1 MKKIWK
7 HLFNQNMLYILLML
21 VQIAFLVLSVLFL
34 NRNYAWVYGALLLL
48 NGLLIIYITNSRKN
62 PTYKNAWLVV
72 IAVLPI
78 FGGLSYLF
86 LKTRRDTRIFFHNY
100 KQQMEQTKP
109 LLTQEPDAA
118 RHLFNDSQQV
128 YNLST
133 YLQHTGFPVYEHTN
147 VTYFPLGEEQFAEM
161 KNRLREAKRFIFIE
175 YFIIAPGKMWNEF
188 LEILIERARAGVEV
202 RLMYDGFGTKFFSTG
217 DFLKIAKQHHIQCR
231 CFNPFRPLLSSAQ
244 NNRDHR
250 KILVIDGNIAF
261 NGGTNLADEYINE
274 KVRFGHWK
282 DTAIMLEGAAVWSYT
297 MMFLQLWNMNN
308 PNKKEAY
315 DQYRPTYLPKQTNGG
330 FIQPYGDSPVQDDVK
345 GVMVYLDLISN
356 AKRYVYIE
364 TPYLIPDHDLLTALK
379 LAAEKG
385 MRLTCHHHMG
395 TGVQTVEEIDRF
407 MAETDPR
414 YVGLLLDSGHLTFA
428 GVDPVPVLEKYID
441 RVWHVHLKDVRLPI
455 RDQARREGWSFL
467 TAVRNGVFT
476 VPGDG
481 DVDFAPIFDTL
492 AKHDYAGWVVVEA
505 EQDPAK
511 ANPFEYAVKARKYIA
526 EKTGL

>member
-86 LKTRRDTRIFFHNY
+86 LKTRRDTRIFFRNY

-133 YLQHTGFPVYEHTN
+133 YLQHTGFPVYEQTN

-315 DQYRPTYLPKQTNGG
+315 NQYRPTYLPKQTNGG

-385 MRLTCHHHMG
+385 VDVRIITPHIPDKWYAFAVAKTYYKELIEG
-395 TGVQTVEEIDRF
+395 GVQIYEYTPGFVHAKVFVSDDDTATVGSIN
-407 MAETDPR
+407 
-414 YVGLLLDSGHLTFA
+414 LDFRSLYLHF
-428 GVDPVPVLEKYID
+428 E
-441 RVWHVHLKDVRLPI
+441 
-455 RDQARREGWSFL
+455 
-467 TAVRNGVFT
+467 NGVFIYDNPE
-476 VPGDG
+476 VQK
-481 DVDFAPIFDTL
+481 VEEDFQNTL
-492 AKHDYAGWVVVEA
+492 AKCHKVTVTEVRNRGVLMKVAGQVLRLVA
-505 EQDPAK
+505 P
-511 ANPFEYAVKARKYIA
+511 
-526 EKTGL
+526 LM

>member
-100 KQQMEQTKP
+100 EQQMEQTKP
-109 LLTQEPDAA
+109 LLVQEPDAA

-133 YLQHTGFPVYEHTN
+133 YLQHTGFPVYEQTN

-175 YFIIAPGKMWNEF
+175 YFIIAPGKMWDEF

-250 KILVIDGNIAF
+250 KILVIDGRVGF
-261 NGGTNLADEYINE
+261 TGGVNLADEYINA
-274 KVRFGHWK
+274 VDRFGHWK
-282 DTAIMLEGAAVWSYT
+282 DAAVLITGEAAWSMT
-297 MMFLQLWNMNN
+297 LMFQEMWAMVTG
-308 PNKKEAY
+308 KDEDFAAY
-315 DQYRPTYLPKQTNGG
+315 YPWQDAPCPVKGRGMV
-330 FIQPYGDSPVQDDVK
+330 QPYGDTPLDQENVCEH
-345 GVMVYLDLISN
+345 VYRQILDT
-356 AKRYVYIE
+356 ARDYVYIT
-364 TPYLIPDHDLLTALK
+364 TPYLILDATMLSSLS
-379 LAAEKG
+379 LAAK
-385 MRLTCHHHMG
+385 
-395 TGVQTVEEIDRF
+395 
-407 MAETDPR
+407 
-414 YVGLLLDSGHLTFA
+414 S
-428 GVDPVPVLEKYID
+428 GVD
-441 RVWHVHLKDVRLPI
+441 VRIITPGIPDKKLVYQTTRSYYAPLV
-455 RDQARREGWSFL
+455 RRGVRIYEYTPGFIHQKQTL
-467 TAVRNGVFT
+467 CDGETATVGTINFDYRSLYHHFENGVLLH
-476 VPGDG
+476 GCG
-481 DVDFAPIFDTL
+481 AIGAIGEDFAQIFEVSREVT
-492 AKHDYAGWVVVEA
+492 
-505 EQDPAK
+505 EQYK
-511 ANPFEYAVKARKYIA
+511 GKRSM
-526 EKTGL
+526 GLRIIQCILRLFAPLL

>member
-48 NGLLIIYITNSRKN
+48 NGLLIVYITNSRKN

-133 YLQHTGFPVYEHTN
+133 YLQHTGFPVYEQTN

-250 KILVIDGNIAF
+250 KILVIDGQVGF
-261 NGGTNLADEYINE
+261 TGGVNLADEYINHIE
-274 KVRFGHWK
+274 KYGRWK
-282 DTAIMLEGAAVWSYT
+282 DSALMLEGEGVRSMTAL
-297 MMFLQLWNMNN
+297 FLQMWSILCQPEFEQFLSDPIPAAANA
-308 PNKKEAY
+308 K
-315 DQYRPTYLPKQTNGG
+315 G
-330 FIQPYGDSPVQDDVK
+330 FVVPYGDCPLDGERV
-345 GVMVYLDLISN
+345 GEMVYMDMLNRARKYVHIIS
-356 AKRYVYIE
+356 
-364 TPYLIPDHDLLTALK
+364 PYLILDGELETALRF
-379 LAAEKG
+379 AAE
-385 MRLTCHHHMG
+385 R
-395 TGVQTVEEIDRF
+395 
-407 MAETDPR
+407 
-414 YVGLLLDSGHLTFA
+414 
-428 GVDPVPVLEKYID
+428 GVD
-441 RVWHVHLKDVRLPI
+441 VHLILPGKPDKWFVYALAKTHYKALI
-455 RDQARREGWSFL
+455 SSGVKISEWQPGFTHAKIVIADGVE
-467 TAVRNGVFT
+467 AVAGTINLDYRSLYHHFENAVWMRGT
-476 VPGDG
+476 DCIANMEA
-481 DVDFAPIFDTL
+481 DFQDTL
-492 AKHDYAGWVVVEA
+492 TRCRRVEQTRESIWQGKKLLHLAGILL
-505 EQDPAK
+505 K
-511 ANPFEYAVKARKYIA
+511 FIA
-526 EKTGL
+526 PLV